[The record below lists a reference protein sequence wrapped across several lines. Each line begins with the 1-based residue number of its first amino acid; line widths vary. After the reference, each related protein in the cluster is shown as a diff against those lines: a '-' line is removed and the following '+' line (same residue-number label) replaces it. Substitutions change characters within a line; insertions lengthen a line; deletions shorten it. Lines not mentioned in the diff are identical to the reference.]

1 MNEQLRDRILRRL
14 ETLSDERGIQVL
26 DYVEFLESKYAERSS
41 PTNIFARITDTVQ
54 DTMRA
59 GKLPLEAISG
69 TVGFFDG
76 ASKVM
81 RGVASAASAVVD
93 EASRTAG
100 ELAKS
105 ASAPSPKSPASAPS
119 DAAAAPSDPPA
130 PDATG

>member
-1 MNEQLRDRILRRL
+1 MNEQIRDRILRRL
-14 ETLSDERGIQVL
+14 EALSDERGLQIL

-41 PTNIFARITDTVQ
+41 PTNFFARITDTVQ

-100 ELAKS
+100 DLAKGA
-105 ASAPSPKSPASAPS
+105 ASAAKAPPPP
-119 DAAAAPSDPPA
+119 DAEESTPPPA
-130 PDATG
+130 KDPTG

>member
-1 MNEQLRDRILRRL
+1 MNEQIRDRILRRL
-14 ETLSDERGIQVL
+14 EALSDERGLQIL

-41 PTNIFARITDTVQ
+41 PTNFFARITDTVQ

-100 ELAKS
+100 DLAKGA
-105 ASAPSPKSPASAPS
+105 ASAAKAPPPP
-119 DAAAAPSDPPA
+119 DAEGPTPPPA
-130 PDATG
+130 KEPTG

>member
-14 ETLSDERGIQVL
+14 EGLSDERALQVL

-93 EASRTAG
+93 EASRTA
-100 ELAKS
+100 EQLT
-105 ASAPSPKSPASAPS
+105 KSP
-119 DAAAAPSDPPA
+119 PPA
-130 PDATG
+130 PAEPAPPPAEESATTPPTTPPPESTG